1 MDNDPYLSPSQ
12 SIDNTDDESMDQNE
26 NIENSTKF
34 RNSDEKL
41 ETLKIH
47 FDQNPYPDDVLID
60 YIGVL
65 VGSTSEFI
73 REWFENQRNEEE
85 VRRQTENS
93 ISLKEEYER
102 RLNLHESFIN
112 EEIADAPP
120 LVSPIAPPTSSE
132 SNELRRKL
140 RESEQTCD
148 ALLRTISEQSKQIEE
163 LLKKGAEPPKKS
175 IIDKEKEEN
184 LAKNRKI
191 RELESKIGIL
201 EYSKEAGERK
211 IRELQNILDSEKSE
225 NSENPFFKSKLERKN
240 ATIRALTHY
249 IESDLKFQLKEKD
262 QELAENYST
271 MLKIHKQRVED
282 KTRNLKMSAQFQ
294 GFKSMIKKLETRI
307 WELQKEHAEFRESVD
322 EPEYVD
328 KLKRKYRKLEAN
340 LNDFELENR
349 QLRRRLDKRNRQ
361 ISQLEEDFK
370 ELKKQYDEDIGWF
383 DEEDDELQ

>member
-47 FDQNPYPDDVLID
+47 FDQNPFPDDVLID
-60 YIGVL
+60 YIGLL
-65 VGSTSEFI
+65 VGATSEVI

-85 VRRQTENS
+85 IRRQRENS
-93 ISLKEEYER
+93 ISLKEEYEK

-112 EEIADAPP
+112 EEMSEAPP
-120 LVSPIAPPTSSE
+120 LVSPIATPTSSE

-148 ALLRTISEQSKQIEE
+148 ALLQTISEQSKQIEE

-175 IIDKEKEEN
+175 IIDEEEN

-191 RELESKIGIL
+191 RDLESKIGIL

-211 IRELQNILDSEKSE
+211 IQELQNILDSEKSE
-225 NSENPFFKSKLERKN
+225 NSQKSENPSKLERKN
-240 ATIRALTHY
+240 AKIRALTHY

-282 KTRNLKMSAQFQ
+282 KTRNLKISAQFQ

-307 WELQKEHAEFRESVD
+307 LELQTEHAEFRESVD

-349 QLRRRLDKRNRQ
+349 QLRRRLDKRDRQ
-361 ISQLEEDFK
+361 ISQLEEDFA